1 MRSSPPKTLP
11 RPVTVPAP
19 VPVRRRTRRIRRV
32 AVGYVLIA
40 PAVIAAAVFL
50 YGPMI
55 VSGYWSFTE
64 FSGLGAAKWVG
75 FANYREILGDEQFR
89 HAVLNTTLLV
99 TFGQGS
105 GPILGLASAILL
117 NRKMRARG
125 LFRAAYFLPVMVSL
139 VVAATIWKIL
149 LTESGIVNEVLRF
162 LHLPTKLWLED
173 PSTALPSVIVTSVWQ
188 GFGFETVIFLA
199 ALQAIPSDLYDAA
212 LVDGASAWQRFRYVT
227 LPALRPTIVFV
238 YVIGIIGTFQV
249 YDQVFVMSNGT
260 GGPIDSTRT
269 IVFDLVQ
276 RFQQLNLGEA
286 SAVAYILLVIL
297 ATLSYLQ
304 LRFFERRA

>member
-1 MRSSPPKTLP
+1 MRRTAAVAGAVKP
-11 RPVTVPAP
+11 
-19 VPVRRRTRRIRRV
+19 RRRTRRFRRV
-32 AVGYVLIA
+32 AIGYVLIA
-40 PAVIAAAVFL
+40 PTVVAAALFL

-55 VSGYWSFTE
+55 VSGYYSFTD
-64 FSGLGAAKWVG
+64 FHGLGTANWVG
-75 FANYREILGDEQFR
+75 LANYKEILGDEQFR
-89 HAVLNTTLLV
+89 HALLNTSLLV
-99 TFGQGS
+99 LFGQGS
-105 GPILGLASAILL
+105 GPMFGLASAILL
-117 NRKMRARG
+117 NRSMRLRG

-149 LTESGIVNEVLRF
+149 LTDSGIINQVLNF
-162 LHLPTKLWLED
+162 LHIPTTEWLNN
-173 PSTALPSVIVTSVWQ
+173 PSTALPAIVVTSVWQ

-199 ALQAIPSDLYDAA
+199 ALQAIPGDLYDAA
-212 LVDGASAWQRFRYVT
+212 FVDGANAWERFRFVT

-269 IVFDLVQ
+269 VVFDLVA
-276 RFQQLNLGEA
+276 RFQQLKLGEA

-304 LRFFERRA
+304 LRLFERRT

>member
-1 MRSSPPKTLP
+1 
-11 RPVTVPAP
+11 
-19 VPVRRRTRRIRRV
+19 V
-32 AVGYVLIA
+32 AIGYVLIA
-40 PAVIAAAVFL
+40 PVVLTTVVFL

-55 VSGYWSFTE
+55 VSGYWSFTD
-64 FSGLGAAKWVG
+64 FHGLGAANWVG
-75 FANYREILGDEQFR
+75 LENYREIMGDEQFL
-89 HAVLNTTLLV
+89 HALLNTSLIVLL
-99 TFGQGS
+99 GQGS

-117 NRKMRARG
+117 NRSIRVRG

-149 LTESGIVNEVLRF
+149 LTDAGIVNQVLRY
-162 LHLPTKLWLED
+162 LHLPTTDWLAN
-173 PSTALPSVIVTSVWQ
+173 PSTALLAVVVTSVWQ

-199 ALQAIPSDLYDAA
+199 ALQAIPLELYDAA
-212 LVDGASAWQRFRYVT
+212 LVDGANGWQRFRFVT

-260 GGPIDSTRT
+260 GGPLDSTRT
-269 IVFDLVQ
+269 VVFDLVE
-276 RFQQLNLGEA
+276 RFQQLKLGEA

-304 LRFFERRA
+304 LRIFERG

>member
-1 MRSSPPKTLP
+1 
-11 RPVTVPAP
+11 
-19 VPVRRRTRRIRRV
+19 V
-32 AVGYVLIA
+32 AYVLIA
-40 PAVIAAAVFL
+40 PVVIAAIVFL

-55 VSGYWSFTE
+55 VSGYWSFTD
-64 FSGLGAAKWVG
+64 FHGLGPANWVG
-75 FANYREILGDEQFR
+75 LDNYKTILSDDQFL
-89 HAVLNTTLLV
+89 HSLLNTSLLV
-99 TFGQGS
+99 LFGQGS
-105 GPILGLASAILL
+105 GPIFGLASAILL
-117 NRKMRARG
+117 NRSMRLRA

-149 LTESGIVNEVLRF
+149 LTDGGIVNQFLSF
-162 LHLPTKLWLED
+162 LHIPTTHWLD
-173 PSTALPSVIVTSVWQ
+173 NPTTALPAIVVTSVWQ

-199 ALQAIPSDLYDAA
+199 ALQAIPQDLYDAA
-212 LVDGASAWQRFRYVT
+212 FVDGANAWERFRHVT

-269 IVFDLVQ
+269 VVFDLVE
-276 RFQQLNLGEA
+276 RFQELKLGEA

-297 ATLSYLQ
+297 ATLSFLQ
-304 LRFFERRA
+304 LRLFERRT

>member
-1 MRSSPPKTLP
+1 M
-11 RPVTVPAP
+11 
-19 VPVRRRTRRIRRV
+19 
-32 AVGYVLIA
+32 
-40 PAVIAAAVFL
+40 IAAIVFL

-64 FSGLGAAKWVG
+64 FNGLGAAKWVG
-75 FANYREILGDEQFR
+75 LANYTEILGDEQFR
-89 HAVLNTTLLV
+89 HSLLNTSLLV
-99 TFGQGS
+99 LIGQGS

-117 NRKMRARG
+117 NRKLRGRG

-139 VVAATIWKIL
+139 VVAAWIWKIL
-149 LTESGIVNEVLRF
+149 LQDDGLVNQFLGF
-162 LHLPTKLWLED
+162 LHVPTTHWLEN
-173 PSTALPSVIVTSVWQ
+173 PTTALPAIVVTSVWQ

-199 ALQAIPSDLYDAA
+199 ALQSIPRDLYDAA
-212 LVDGASAWQRFRYVT
+212 FVDGANAWERFRFVT

-269 IVFDLVQ
+269 VVFDLVE
-276 RFQQLNLGEA
+276 RFQQLKLGEA
-286 SAVAYILLVIL
+286 SAVAYILLMIL
-297 ATLSYLQ
+297 ALLSFLQ
-304 LRFFERRA
+304 LRLFERRT

>member
-1 MRSSPPKTLP
+1 
-11 RPVTVPAP
+11 
-19 VPVRRRTRRIRRV
+19 V
-32 AVGYVLIA
+32 AVAYVLIA
-40 PAVIAAAVFL
+40 PAVIAAVVFL

-64 FSGLGAAKWVG
+64 FNGLGAAKWVG
-75 FANYREILGDEQFR
+75 LANYTDILGDEQFR
-89 HAVLNTTLLV
+89 HALLNTSLLV
-99 TFGQGS
+99 LFGQGS
-105 GPILGLASAILL
+105 GPIFGLASAILL
-117 NRKMRARG
+117 NRKLRGRG

-139 VVAATIWKIL
+139 VVAAWIWKIL
-149 LTESGIVNEVLRF
+149 LTDGGLVNQF
-162 LHLPTKLWLED
+162 LQLLHIPTTHWLEN
-173 PSTALPSVIVTSVWQ
+173 PTTALPAIVITSVWQ

-199 ALQAIPSDLYDAA
+199 ALQAIPQDLYDAA
-212 LVDGASAWQRFRYVT
+212 LVDGANAWERFRYVT

-269 IVFDLVQ
+269 VVFDLVE
-276 RFQQLNLGEA
+276 RFQQLKLGEA

-297 ATLSYLQ
+297 ATLSFLQ
-304 LRFFERRA
+304 LRLFERRT

>member
-1 MRSSPPKTLP
+1 M
-11 RPVTVPAP
+11 
-19 VPVRRRTRRIRRV
+19 

-50 YGPMI
+50 YGPMF

-64 FSGLGAAKWVG
+64 FNGLGAAKWVG
-75 FANYREILGDEQFR
+75 LANYKEILGDEQFR
-89 HAVLNTTLLV
+89 HALFNTTLLV
-99 TFGQGS
+99 VLGQGS

-117 NRKMRARG
+117 NRKLRLRA

-139 VVAATIWKIL
+139 VVAAWIWKLL
-149 LTESGIVNEVLRF
+149 LTDSGIINEVLRF
-162 LHLPTKLWLED
+162 LHLPTTHWLEN
-173 PSTALPSVIVTSVWQ
+173 PSTALPAIVVTSVWQ

-199 ALQAIPSDLYDAA
+199 ALQAIPRDLYDAA
-212 LVDGASAWQRFRYVT
+212 LVDGATAWERFRYVT

-269 IVFDLVQ
+269 VVFDLVE
-276 RFQQLNLGEA
+276 RFQQLKLGEA

-297 ATLSYLQ
+297 AALSFIQ
-304 LRFFERRA
+304 LRLFERRS

>member
-1 MRSSPPKTLP
+1 
-11 RPVTVPAP
+11 
-19 VPVRRRTRRIRRV
+19 
-32 AVGYVLIA
+32 VLIA
-40 PAVIAAAVFL
+40 PAVIAAIVFL

-64 FSGLGAAKWVG
+64 FNGLGPARWVG
-75 FANYREILGDEQFR
+75 FANYADIVADDRFR
-89 HAVLNTTLLV
+89 HALLNTSLLV
-99 TFGQGS
+99 LLGQGS
-105 GPILGLASAILL
+105 GPILGLASAVLL
-117 NRKMRARG
+117 NRKLRGRAF
-125 LFRAAYFLPVMVSL
+125 FRAAYFLPVMVSL
-139 VVAATIWKIL
+139 VVAAWIWKIL
-149 LTESGIVNEVLRF
+149 LTDGGLVNQILQW
-162 LHLPTKLWLED
+162 LHLPTTHWLEN
-173 PSTALPSVIVTSVWQ
+173 PSTALPAIVITSVWQ

-199 ALQAIPSDLYDAA
+199 ALQSIPQDLYDAA
-212 LVDGASAWQRFRYVT
+212 LVDGANAWERFRFVT

-269 IVFDLVQ
+269 VVFDLVE
-276 RFQQLNLGEA
+276 RFQQLKLGQA

-304 LRFFERRA
+304 LRLFERRT

>member
-1 MRSSPPKTLP
+1 
-11 RPVTVPAP
+11 
-19 VPVRRRTRRIRRV
+19 V

-50 YGPMI
+50 YGPML

-64 FSGLGAAKWVG
+64 FSGLGTARWVG
-75 FANYREILGDEQFR
+75 LDNYREILGDEQFR
-89 HAVLNTTLLV
+89 HALLNTTLLV
-99 TFGQGS
+99 ALGQGS
-105 GPILGLASAILL
+105 GPIFGLASAMLL
-117 NRKMRARG
+117 NRKMRLRA

-139 VVAATIWKIL
+139 VVAAWIWKIL
-149 LTESGIVNEVLRF
+149 LTDAGILNQVLRF
-162 LHLPTKLWLED
+162 LHIPTTQWLD
-173 PSTALPSVIVTSVWQ
+173 NPSTALPAIVVTSVWQ

-199 ALQAIPSDLYDAA
+199 ALQAIPADLYDAA
-212 LVDGASAWQRFRYVT
+212 LVDGASSWQRFRYVT

-260 GGPIDSTRT
+260 GGPLDSTRT
-269 IVFDLVQ
+269 VVFDLVE
-276 RFQQLNLGEA
+276 RFQRLKLGEA
-286 SAVAYILLVIL
+286 SAVAYVLLVIL

-304 LRFFERRA
+304 LRLFERRS

>member
-1 MRSSPPKTLP
+1 M
-11 RPVTVPAP
+11 
-19 VPVRRRTRRIRRV
+19 
-32 AVGYVLIA
+32 
-40 PAVIAAAVFL
+40 

-55 VSGYWSFTE
+55 MSGYWSFTD
-64 FSGLGAAKWVG
+64 FHGLGQAHWVG
-75 FANYREILGDEQFR
+75 LANYKDVLTDDLFLK
-89 HAVLNTTLLV
+89 ALLNTSLLV
-99 TFGQGS
+99 LLGQGS
-105 GPILGLASAILL
+105 GPIFGLASAILL
-117 NRKMRARG
+117 NRSMRLRA

-149 LTESGIVNEVLRF
+149 LTDSGIVNQVLEF
-162 LHLPTKLWLED
+162 LHLPTTSWLNN
-173 PSTALPSVIVTSVWQ
+173 PTTALPAIVVTSVWQ

-212 LVDGASAWQRFRYVT
+212 YVDGANAWERFRYVT

-269 IVFDLVQ
+269 VVFDLVQ
-276 RFQQLNLGEA
+276 RFQSLQLGQA

-297 ATLSYLQ
+297 ATLSFLQ
-304 LRFFERRA
+304 LRLFERRT

>member
-1 MRSSPPKTLP
+1 M
-11 RPVTVPAP
+11 A
-19 VPVRRRTRRIRRV
+19 I
-32 AVGYVLIA
+32 GYVLVA
-40 PAVIAAAVFL
+40 PVVIAAAVFL

-55 VSGYWSFTE
+55 VSGYWSFTD
-64 FSGLGAAKWVG
+64 FNGLGAAKWVG
-75 FANYREILGDEQFR
+75 LTNYTEILGDEQFR
-89 HAVLNTTLLV
+89 HALLNTTLLV
-99 TFGQGS
+99 VLGQGS
-105 GPILGLASAILL
+105 GPIFGLASAILL
-117 NRKMRARG
+117 NRQLRLRG

-139 VVAATIWKIL
+139 VVAAWIWKIL
-149 LTESGIVNEVLRF
+149 LTDSGIVNEVLRF
-162 LHLPTKLWLED
+162 LHLPTTHWLEN
-173 PSTALPSVIVTSVWQ
+173 PSTALPAIVVTSVWQ

-212 LVDGASAWQRFRYVT
+212 FVDGANAWERFRFVT

-269 IVFDLVQ
+269 VVFDLVE
-276 RFQQLNLGEA
+276 RFQQLKLGEA
-286 SAVAYILLVIL
+286 SAVAYVLLVIL

-304 LRFFERRA
+304 LRLFERRS

>member
-1 MRSSPPKTLP
+1 VAAPPAI
-11 RPVTVPAP
+11 RP
-19 VPVRRRTRRIRRV
+19 RRRRRRFRRA

-40 PAVIAAAVFL
+40 PVVIAAVVFM
-50 YGPMI
+50 YGPMFM
-55 VSGYWSFTE
+55 SGYWSFTD
-64 FSGLGAAKWVG
+64 FHGLGVAHWVG
-75 FANYREILGDEQFR
+75 LANYKDVLTDDLFR
-89 HAVLNTTLLV
+89 KALLNTSLLV
-99 TFGQGS
+99 LLGQGS
-105 GPILGLASAILL
+105 GPIFGLASAILL
-117 NRKMRARG
+117 NRSMRLRA

-149 LTESGIVNEVLRF
+149 LTDSGIVNQILEF
-162 LHLPTKLWLED
+162 LHLPTTSWLSN
-173 PSTALPSVIVTSVWQ
+173 PTTALPAIVVTSVWQ

-199 ALQAIPSDLYDAA
+199 ALQAIPRDLYDAA
-212 LVDGASAWQRFRYVT
+212 FVDGANAWERFRYVT

-269 IVFDLVQ
+269 VVFDLVQ
-276 RFQQLNLGEA
+276 RFQSLQLGQA

-297 ATLSYLQ
+297 ATLSFLQ
-304 LRFFERRA
+304 LRLFERRT